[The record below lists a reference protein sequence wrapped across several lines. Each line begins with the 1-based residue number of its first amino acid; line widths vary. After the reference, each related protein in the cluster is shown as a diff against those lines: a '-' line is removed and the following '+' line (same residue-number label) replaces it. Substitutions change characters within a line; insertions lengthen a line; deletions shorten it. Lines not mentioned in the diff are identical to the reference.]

1 MVGCSSAVSNLTTT
15 HCVGDV
21 VVFSP
26 GLAFLYFIVA
36 VVGLTIWYVI
46 IQEEI
51 SKRRRKVKA

>member
-26 GLAFLYFIVA
+26 GLAFLYFI
-36 VVGLTIWYVI
+36 I